1 VAKLQKQFE
10 CQTCGD
16 TYLRWQGRCESC
28 QGWNSLIEIQTMKTS
43 SSLSPSSS
51 KSTQPIN
58 LNDIKREKPVIFPTD
73 ISELDHVLGKGL
85 VQGSVTLLGGEP
97 GIGKSTLSLQ
107 LALHC
112 AHKGLKVLYVSAEES
127 PSQIHLRSQRLG
139 PQPESV
145 FIFSEGNMVHVLSQ
159 LDKLQPD
166 LIILDSIQVIF
177 HPELSSLGGT
187 VSQVRYCAN
196 VFIEWV
202 KKHHKIGILIGH
214 ITKEGNLAGPKVLEH
229 MVDVILYLEGE
240 RSHTFRVLRCY
251 KNRYATTSEIG
262 IFNMK
267 AEGLMPVE
275 HPSEL
280 FLSEAALDQPGSVVS
295 ANIEGNRVFLVEM
308 QALVVLVNYGMAKR
322 SFVGVDP
329 HRANLVIAVLE
340 KMVGIKLSQRDVFL
354 NIIGGL
360 KASEPALDLAIAL
373 AIVSSVQDKKPVKK
387 VAAIGEIGLT
397 GEIRP
402 VPGIEKRVH
411 ELKKMGFHQCYIPK
425 NSPIKPSSQGSLELI
440 FVTHVSD
447 AIRHFSAGIS

>member
-1 VAKLQKQFE
+1 MAKVQKQFE
-10 CQTCGD
+10 CQSCGD
-16 TYLRWQGRCESC
+16 IYLRWQGRCEACHS
-28 QGWNSLIEIQTMKTS
+28 WNTLIEVQGVSSSTS
-43 SSLSPSSS
+43 SSS
-51 KSTQPIN
+51 KTIQPIN
-58 LNDIKREKPVIFPTD
+58 LNDIKRETPVIFPTG

-112 AHKGLKVLYVSAEES
+112 AHKGLTVLYVSAEES
-127 PSQIHLRSQRLG
+127 PSQIHLRAQRLG
-139 PQPESV
+139 PQPDNV
-145 FIFSEGNMVHVLSQ
+145 YIFSEGNMVHVLSQ
-159 LDKLQPD
+159 LDKIQPD
-166 LIILDSIQVIF
+166 LIILDSVQVIF

-187 VSQVRYCAN
+187 ISQVRYCAN

-240 RSHTFRVLRCY
+240 RSHSFRVLRCY

-262 IFNMK
+262 IFTMK
-267 AEGLMPVE
+267 EEGLVPVD
-275 HPSEL
+275 HPSEV
-280 FLSEAALDQPGSVVS
+280 FLSQAALDQPGSVV
-295 ANIEGNRVFLVEM
+295 AATIDGNRVFLVEI
-308 QALVVLVNYGMAKR
+308 QALVVLINYGMAKR

-360 KASEPALDLAIAL
+360 KGSEPALDLAMAL
-373 AIVSSVQDKKPVKK
+373 AIVSSVQDKKPTKK
-387 VAAIGEIGLT
+387 IAALGEVGLT

-402 VPGIEKRVH
+402 VPGLEKRLH
-411 ELKKMGFHQCYIPK
+411 ELKKMGFELCYIPK
-425 NSPIKPSSQGSLELI
+425 NSAIKKSSQGTLELV
-440 FVTHVSD
+440 FVSHVSD
-447 AIRHFSAGIS
+447 AIRHFSA